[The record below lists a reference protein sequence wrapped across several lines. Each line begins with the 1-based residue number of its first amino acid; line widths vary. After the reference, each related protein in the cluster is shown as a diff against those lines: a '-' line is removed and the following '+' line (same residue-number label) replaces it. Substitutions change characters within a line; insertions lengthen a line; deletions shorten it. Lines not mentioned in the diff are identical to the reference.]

1 MSGAFPAGPNP
12 AGAEPATLSAD
23 VLVIGGGLAG
33 AWAALSAAEQGAG
46 VVLVDKGYCGTSG
59 VTATA
64 GVGHWWM
71 PEPARPAE
79 VERRTTAGGGLTDP
93 WWMYRTMDLVWSR
106 LPELDRWVHW
116 PQRDGQPYR
125 RASIR
130 GPEYMRL
137 MRARV
142 RRAGVR
148 ILDHHPATQLLRQ
161 ADGTVAGAAGI
172 RLQEGGGWACA
183 ASAVILATG
192 GTAFLSRLLGANNN
206 TGDGHLMAA
215 EAGAHFAGM
224 EFSSYYTVAAA
235 HSTMTRSIPFMYGT
249 YRDCDGQELELAGTR
264 AGTPVI
270 ARALARGPVTVTLD
284 RMPRA
289 TRDRLRNVQP
299 NFLLPL
305 VRRGIDP
312 FRDPFEI
319 TLRGEGTIR
328 GTGGVEVTGT
338 DGQTG
343 VEGLYAAGDVA
354 SRVRIVG
361 GASGGG
367 SPNSAWCVASGTWTG
382 RAAARRAAAARARG
396 GVPAGT
402 AQPPDLSGLVPRSAA
417 RALDVTAIRDTV
429 RHELNDHDK
438 NLFRTE
444 AGLRRSLTIL
454 DGLWSGLAEHG
465 AGGADRDGLRT
476 REAAA
481 LVATGRWCLA
491 SALARPETRGM
502 HRRTDAP
509 GTDPRLAGTIFT
521 GGLDRIW
528 TERPGQTQQEA
539 S

>member
-1 MSGAFPAGPNP
+1 MSAATGTS
-12 AGAEPATLSAD
+12 EPVTLDAD

-33 AWAALSAAEQGAG
+33 AWAALSAAERGAR

-64 GVGHWWM
+64 GVGHWWL
-71 PEPARPAE
+71 PAQGRPAE
-79 VERRTTAGGGLTDP
+79 VQRRTAAGGDLTDP
-93 WWMYRTMDLVWSR
+93 WWMYRTMDLVWNR
-106 LPELDRWVHW
+106 LPELDRYVRW
-116 PQRDGQPYR
+116 PVRDGQPYR
-125 RASIR
+125 RSSIR

-142 RRAGVR
+142 RRAGVT
-148 ILDHHPATQLLRQ
+148 ILDHHPATQLLRYPGG
-161 ADGTVAGAAGI
+161 AVAGATGI
-172 RLQEGGGWACA
+172 RRQEGGAWACSA
-183 ASAVILATG
+183 PAVILATG
-192 GTAFLSRLLGANNN
+192 GTAFGSRLLGANNN

-224 EFSSYYTVAAA
+224 EFSCYYTVAAA

-249 YRDCDGQELELAGTR
+249 YRDCDGQELLFDGTR
-264 AGTPVI
+264 AGTPAI

-284 RMPRA
+284 RMPPA

-312 FRDPFEI
+312 FRQPFEI

-328 GTGGVEVTGT
+328 GTGGIEITGT

-343 VEGLYAAGDVA
+343 VEGLYAAGDAA

-382 RAAARRAAAARARG
+382 HAAARRAAAQPAHGRGAGNAARRLG
-396 GVPAGT
+396 QAG
-402 AQPPDLSGLVPRSAA
+402 LRPRSAA
-417 RALDVTAIRDTV
+417 RDVDLTAIRDTV
-429 RHELNDHDK
+429 RHELNDYDK

-444 AGLRRSLTIL
+444 AGLRRSLAVL
-454 DGLWSGLAEHG
+454 DGLWTGLADHAAG
-465 AGGADRDGLRT
+465 ADDRDGLRT
-476 REAAA
+476 REATA
-481 LVATGRWCLA
+481 LVATGRWCLSA
-491 SALARPETRGM
+491 ALARPETRAM

-509 GTDPRLAGTIFT
+509 DRDSTLTGTIFT

-528 TERPGQTQQEA
+528 TERPGHRQQEA

>member
-1 MSGAFPAGPNP
+1 MTA
-12 AGAEPATLSAD
+12 AEPVALDAD
-23 VLVIGGGLAG
+23 VLVVGGGLAG
-33 AWAALSAAEQGAG
+33 AWSALSAAEKGAR

-71 PEPARPAE
+71 PARARPAE
-79 VERRTTAGGGLTDP
+79 VERRTAAGGDLTDP
-93 WWMYRTMDLVWSR
+93 WWMYRTMDLVWNR
-106 LPELDRWVHW
+106 LPELDRYVHW
-116 PQRDGQPYR
+116 PVRDGQPYR
-125 RASIR
+125 RSSIR

-137 MRARV
+137 MRGRV
-142 RRAGVR
+142 RRAGVT
-148 ILDHHPATQLLRQ
+148 ILDHHPATQLLRHPGG
-161 ADGTVAGAAGI
+161 AVAGAAGI
-172 RLQEGGGWACA
+172 RLQEGGEWTCA
-183 ASAVILATG
+183 AAAVILATG
-192 GTAFLSRLLGANNN
+192 GTAFLARLLGANNN

-224 EFSSYYTVAAA
+224 EFSCYYTVAAA

-249 YRDCDGQELELAGTR
+249 YRDCDGQELLFDGTR
-264 AGTPVI
+264 AGTPAI

-284 RMPRA
+284 RMPQA
-289 TRDRLRNVQP
+289 TRSRLRNVQP

-312 FRDPFEI
+312 FRQPFEI

-328 GTGGVEVTGT
+328 GTGGIEITGT

-343 VEGLYAAGDVA
+343 VEGLYAAGDAA

-382 RAAARRAAAARARG
+382 HAAARRAAAVRTRGRG
-396 GVPAGT
+396 GNGAAQWLGQAGL
-402 AQPPDLSGLVPRSAA
+402 QPRSAT
-417 RALDVTAIRDTV
+417 RALDLTAIRDTV
-429 RHELNDHDK
+429 RHELNDYDK
-438 NLFRTE
+438 NLFRTA
-444 AGLRRSLTIL
+444 AGLRRSLAVL
-454 DGLWSGLAEHG
+454 DGLWSGLADHAAG
-465 AGGADRDGLRT
+465 AGGRDGLRA

-481 LVATGRWCLA
+481 LVATGRWCL
-491 SALARPETRGM
+491 SAALVRPETRAM

-509 GTDPRLAGTIFT
+509 GRDPALTGTIFT

-528 TERPGQTQQEA
+528 TERPGRRQQEA

>member
-1 MSGAFPAGPNP
+1 MSAATDTW
-12 AGAEPATLSAD
+12 EPVTLDTD

-33 AWAALSAAEQGAG
+33 AWAALSAAERGAR

-71 PEPARPAE
+71 PAAARPAE
-79 VERRTTAGGGLTDP
+79 VERRTAAGGDLTDP
-93 WWMYRTMDLVWSR
+93 WWMYRTMDLVWNR
-106 LPELDRWVHW
+106 LPELDRYVRW
-116 PQRDGQPYR
+116 PVRDGQPYR
-125 RASIR
+125 RSSIR

-142 RRAGVR
+142 RRAGVT
-148 ILDHHPATQLLRQ
+148 ILDHHPATQLLRHPGG
-161 ADGTVAGAAGI
+161 AVAGATGI
-172 RLQEGGGWACA
+172 RRQEGGAWTCSAP
-183 ASAVILATG
+183 AVILATG

-224 EFSSYYTVAAA
+224 EFSCYYTVAAA

-249 YRDCDGQELELAGTR
+249 YRDCDGQEMLFDGTR
-264 AGTPVI
+264 AGTPAI

-284 RMPRA
+284 RMPQA

-312 FRDPFEI
+312 FRQPFEI

-328 GTGGVEVTGT
+328 GTGGIEITGT

-343 VEGLYAAGDVA
+343 VEGLYAAGDAA

-382 RAAARRAAAARARG
+382 HAAARRAAAQPARG
-396 GVPAGT
+396 HGAGH
-402 AQPPDLSGLVPRSAA
+402 AARRLGQAGLRPRSAA
-417 RALDVTAIRDTV
+417 RDVDLTAIRDAV
-429 RHELNDHDK
+429 RHELNDYDK

-444 AGLRRSLTIL
+444 AGLRRSLAVL
-454 DGLWSGLAEHG
+454 DGLWTGLADHAAG
-465 AGGADRDGLRT
+465 ADDRDGLRA

-481 LVATGRWCLA
+481 LVATGRWCLSA
-491 SALARPETRGM
+491 ALARPETRAM

-509 GTDPRLAGTIFT
+509 GRDATLAGTIFT

-528 TERPGQTQQEA
+528 TERPGHRQQEA